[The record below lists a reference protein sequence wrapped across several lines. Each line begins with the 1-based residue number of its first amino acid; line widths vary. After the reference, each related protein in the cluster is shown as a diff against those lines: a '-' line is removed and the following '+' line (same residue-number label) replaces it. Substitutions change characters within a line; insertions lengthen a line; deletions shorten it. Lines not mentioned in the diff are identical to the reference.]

1 MAQRVSSATITA
13 SAALCTTLV
22 LFATTLVLFADQSG
36 PVVAPA
42 LIKPAGIPNPVGN
55 GPAAID
61 AGKAMFNEVCS
72 DCHGMDAVG
81 DKDGPALD
89 TGGFM
94 HGGDDGEI
102 FRTIRTGVE
111 GTEMEAHP
119 EYSDEQ
125 TWQLVAYIKSLS
137 GGSHDRT
144 FTQRYCLGCHNDR
157 AKRGGLTLQGLKL
170 TDVPAHGHVW
180 EKVLRQ
186 VQAGDMPPARAR
198 VRPDPEAANRF
209 ASFLESTLDREA
221 VARPNPGR
229 VPAHR
234 LNRAEYSNGI
244 RDLLALDVKPGEWL
258 PVDDS
263 GYGFDNIAAVLTT
276 SPALLERYMSA
287 ARRISRM
294 AIGDLTLRPAE
305 EIYEARD
312 GGGNRNEQLNGDL
325 PFASRGGMTVEH
337 YFPVDAEYE
346 FALRFN
352 TDPNAG
358 ADAYSVK
365 TFLPAGLHVVGAT
378 TRREHLKAEAE
389 APAGRGPFGGGPPGG
404 GPREARPAVDLYI
417 DRARVHRFEVSG
429 GTSDPRQ
436 LLIRGPFNIKSHGN
450 TPSRAQIFM
459 CRPTMAVDEVPCAR
473 RIVSSLA
480 RRAFRRPVTTADV
493 APLLAFYQAARRSG
507 DFDSGIEA
515 ALRAMLVSPEFLFR
529 IERAPARGTAGR
541 VARISDIDLASRLSF
556 FLWSSIPDDEL
567 LTLAERGRLKHPAV
581 LKRQVRRMLADRRS
595 EALVKNFAGQWLQI
609 RSVETVRPDPGIFS
623 FDETLRRS
631 FIEETTLLVDS
642 VVRENRSL
650 LDLLDADYTF
660 LNQRLAEHYGVP
672 KIYGS
677 QFRRVPVSDANRRGI
692 LGHGSVLTVTSYPNR
707 TSVVQRG
714 RWVLESLL
722 GTPPPPPPP
731 DVPDLKAAPNG
742 KLLSLREQME
752 VHRKNPVCASCHSRM
767 DPLGF
772 SLENFDG
779 VGRWRTEDAGARID
793 ASGKLPDGT
802 TFEGP
807 AGLRQ
812 LLLTKYRND
821 VVNTAT
827 EKLLTYALGRGLE
840 SYDHPTVRAIARDAS
855 KDNYRIA
862 SLVTAVVQSAPFQMR
877 RVSEP

>member
-1 MAQRVSSATITA
+1 MAQCFSSATITA
-13 SAALCTTLV
+13 SAVLCTTLV
-22 LFATTLVLFADQSG
+22 VFAEQSG
-36 PVVAPA
+36 RVVAPP
-42 LIKPAGIPNPVGN
+42 LIKPAGIRNPVGN
-55 GPAAID
+55 GPAAVQ
-61 AGKAMFNEVCS
+61 AGKVMFNEVCS
-72 DCHGMDAVG
+72 ECHGMNAVG
-81 DKDGPALD
+81 GDGPALD

-94 HGGDDGEI
+94 HGGDDAEV

-111 GTEMEAHP
+111 GTGMEAHP
-119 EYSDEQ
+119 EYNDEQ

-144 FTQRYCLGCHNDR
+144 FTERYCLGCHNDR

-170 TDVPAHGHVW
+170 TDVPAHGQVW
-180 EKVLRQ
+180 EKVLRK
-186 VQAGDMPPARAR
+186 VQSGEMPPARAQ
-198 VRPDPEAANRF
+198 VRPDRKAATRF

-221 VARPNPGR
+221 VVHPNPGR

-234 LNRAEYSNGI
+234 LNRAEYSNAI
-244 RDLLALDVKPGEWL
+244 RDLLAVDVKPGEWL

-287 ARRISRM
+287 ARRISRL
-294 AIGDLTLRPAE
+294 AIGDLTLKPGE

-312 GGGNRNEQLNGDL
+312 VGGNRNEQLNEDL
-325 PFASRGGMTVEH
+325 PFGSRGGMTVEH
-337 YFPVDAEYE
+337 YFPVDAEYT

-365 TFLPAGLHVVGAT
+365 MFVPAGLHVVGAT
-378 TRREHLKAEAE
+378 TRRENLKAEAE
-389 APAGRGPFGGGPPGG
+389 APAGRGAGGGVAAGG
-404 GPREARPAVDLYI
+404 GPRGVRPTVDLYI
-417 DRARVHRFEVSG
+417 DRARVQRFEVSG
-429 GTSDPRQ
+429 ATSDPRR
-436 LLIRGPFNIKSHGN
+436 LLIRGPFNITSHGN
-450 TPSRAQIFM
+450 TPSRAKIFI
-459 CRPTMAVDEVPCAR
+459 CRPTVAAEEVPCAR
-473 RIVSSLA
+473 KIVSNLA

-493 APLLAFYQAARRSG
+493 DPLLAFYQTARRSG

-529 IERAPARGTAGR
+529 IERAPARARAGQ

-556 FLWSSIPDDEL
+556 FLWSSIPDEEL
-567 LTLAERGRLKHPAV
+567 LRLAELGKLTNPAV
-581 LKRQVRRMLADRRS
+581 LKRQVQRMLEDRRS
-595 EALVKNFAGQWLQI
+595 EALVKNFAGQWLEI
-609 RSVETVRPDPGIFS
+609 RSVETVRPDTGIFS

-631 FIEETTLLVDS
+631 FIQETTLLVDS

-672 KIYGS
+672 NIYGS
-677 QFRRVPVSDANRRGI
+677 QFRRVPVSDPNRRGI

-731 DVPDLKAAPNG
+731 NVPDLKAAPNG
-742 KLLSLREQME
+742 KLLSMREQMQ
-752 VHRKNPVCASCHSRM
+752 VHRTNPTCSSCHSRM

-779 VGRWRTEDAGARID
+779 VGRWRTEDAGAKID

-812 LLLTKYRND
+812 LLLTKYKND
-821 VVNTAT
+821 VVHTAT

-840 SYDHPTVRAIARDAS
+840 FYDYPTVRAIARDAS

>member
-1 MAQRVSSATITA
+1 MDQRLSSVVITA
-13 SAALCTTLV
+13 SAVAL
-22 LFATTLVLFADQSG
+22 TTLVLFADQSG
-36 PVVAPA
+36 PVVAPT
-42 LIKPAGIPNPVGN
+42 LIKPAGAPNPLGN
-55 GPAAID
+55 GPAAVQ
-61 AGKAMFNEVCS
+61 AGKSMFDEVCS
-72 DCHGMDAVG
+72 DCHGVDAVG

-94 HGGDDGEI
+94 HGGDDAEI
-102 FRTIRTGVE
+102 FRTIRTGVR

-144 FTQRYCLGCHNDR
+144 FTERYCLGCHNDR
-157 AKRGGLTLQGLKL
+157 AKRGELTLQGLKL

-180 EKVLRQ
+180 EKVLRK
-186 VQAGDMPPARAR
+186 VQAGEMPPATAQ
-198 VRPDPEAANRF
+198 VRPDPKAAEQF
-209 ASFLESTLDREA
+209 TSFLESTLDREA
-221 VARPNPGR
+221 VAHPNPGG
-229 VPAHR
+229 VPPHR
-234 LNRAEYSNGI
+234 LNRAEYSNAI

-294 AIGDLTLRPAE
+294 AIGDLALKPGE
-305 EIYEARD
+305 ETYDALD
-312 GGGNRNEQLNGDL
+312 AGGNRNEQLNDDL
-325 PFASRGGMTVEH
+325 PFGSRGGMTVAH
-337 YFPVDAEYE
+337 YFPVDAEYT
-346 FALRFN
+346 FALRF
-352 TDPNAG
+352 TTEPNAG
-358 ADAYSVK
+358 VDAYSV
-365 TFLPAGLHVVGAT
+365 TMPVPAGLHVVGAT
-378 TRREHLKAEAE
+378 TRRENLKPEAE
-389 APAGRGPFGGGPPGG
+389 APAGRGPFGGAA
-404 GPREARPAVDLYI
+404 PRGVAREVRPMVDLYI
-417 DRARVHRFEVSG
+417 ARARVHRFEVSG
-429 GTSDPRQ
+429 GASDPRQ
-436 LLIRGPFNIKSHGN
+436 LLIRGPFNIKSHGD
-450 TPSRAQIFM
+450 TPSRAQIFI
-459 CRPTMAVDEVPCAR
+459 CRPTAAADEVPCAR

-493 APLLAFYQAARRSG
+493 DPLLAFYQAARRSG

-529 IERAPARGTAGR
+529 VERAPARGRAGR

-567 LTLAERGRLKHPAV
+567 LGLAERGRLKDPAV
-581 LKRQVRRMLADRRS
+581 LKRQVRRMLEDRRS

-609 RSVETVRPDPGIFS
+609 RSVETVRPDTGIFS
-623 FDETLRRS
+623 FDETLRRA
-631 FIEETTLLVDS
+631 FIAETTLLVDS

-677 QFRRVPVSDANRRGI
+677 QFRRVPVSDPHRRGI

-714 RWVLESLL
+714 KWVLESLL

-742 KLLSLREQME
+742 TLLSMRDQME
-752 VHRKNPVCASCHSRM
+752 AHRKNPVCSSCHSRM

-779 VGRWRTEDAGARID
+779 AGRWRTEDGGARID
-793 ASGKLPDGT
+793 ARGTLPDGT

-812 LLLTKYRND
+812 LLLTKYKND
-821 VVNTAT
+821 VVHTAT

-840 SYDHPTVRAIARDAS
+840 FYDYPTVRAIARDAS
-855 KDNYRIA
+855 RDNYRLA
-862 SLVTAVVQSAPFQMR
+862 SLVTAVVQSPPFQMR